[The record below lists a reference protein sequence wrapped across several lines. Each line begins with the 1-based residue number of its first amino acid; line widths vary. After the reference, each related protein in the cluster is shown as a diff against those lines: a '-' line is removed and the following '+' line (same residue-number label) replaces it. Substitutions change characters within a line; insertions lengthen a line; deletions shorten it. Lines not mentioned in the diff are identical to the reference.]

1 MSVSVTNE
9 ATDPSFE
16 DYSGSETHAG
26 GTQSSS
32 TEWAKSGTKSVKLV
46 PSSDSSYAEVE
57 LTDLVPGQAYT
68 IVYTIR
74 RVSPGRDG
82 GLYPSPTL
90 YPSVLQYP
98 DEEA

>member
-16 DYSGSETHAG
+16 NYSGSEVLPG

-32 TEWAKSGTKSVKLV
+32 TEWAKSGSKSLKLV
-46 PSSDSSYAEVE
+46 PTNDASYAEVE
-57 LTDLVPGQAYT
+57 LTDLEPGKAYT

-74 RVSPGRDG
+74 RAVPGRDG
-82 GLYPSPTL
+82 GLFPSPLL
-90 YPSVLQYP
+90 YPSATQFP
-98 DEEA
+98 DEET